1 MRTDVFRFHFQPL
14 SLPLMSRRSY
24 QQGEHP
30 ARLTK
35 NLESLALEIYQ
46 HISVQ
51 AEEASFKLD
60 EERIIAPLGKYPPLY
75 LLTATVIY

>member
-1 MRTDVFRFHFQPL
+1 
-14 SLPLMSRRSY
+14 MSRRSY
-24 QQGEHP
+24 QQQKHP
-30 ARLTK
+30 ARPTK
-35 NLESLALEIYQ
+35 NLESIAFEIYRP
-46 HISVQ
+46 ISVQ